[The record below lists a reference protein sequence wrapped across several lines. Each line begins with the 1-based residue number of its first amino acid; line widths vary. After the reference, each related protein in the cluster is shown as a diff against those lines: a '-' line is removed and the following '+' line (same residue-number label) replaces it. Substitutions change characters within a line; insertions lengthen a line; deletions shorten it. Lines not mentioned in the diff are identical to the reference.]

1 MGVRVEQ
8 QVFKQREQEIICT
21 YTGKDLKM
29 GELRNGWTGKG
40 YVQTCDLNKGREVHS
55 AKYGRGVYATC
66 CRRCC
71 NALTLWDII
80 QAGTI

>member
-1 MGVRVEQ
+1 
-8 QVFKQREQEIICT
+8 
-21 YTGKDLKM
+21 M

-40 YVQTCDLNKGREVHS
+40 YVQTRDLKKGREVHS

-66 CRRCC
+66 CRRCY